1 MISLVRQIKTAN
13 KEFDFNK
20 KEAQINDKLKKIL
33 SQPINYTLL
42 AESKHL
48 RAIVLLGYK
57 IIIVKSNITKEGFR
71 KQIKTI
77 VDSIDESQYL
87 DSIAVRHN
95 GEMVKYK
102 YCFYK
107 CL

>member
-1 MISLVRQIKTAN
+1 MLTMYSALAQEESRQQSVRVSSGIH
-13 KEFDFNK
+13 ERM
-20 KEAQINDKLKKIL
+20 
-33 SQPINYTLL
+33 
-42 AESKHL
+42 ES
-48 RAIVLLGYK
+48 GN
-57 IIIVKSNITKEGFR
+57 IVKCKPDTAKEEFR

-77 VDSIDESQYL
+77 AASIDESQYL

-95 GEMVKYK
+95 GEMIKYK